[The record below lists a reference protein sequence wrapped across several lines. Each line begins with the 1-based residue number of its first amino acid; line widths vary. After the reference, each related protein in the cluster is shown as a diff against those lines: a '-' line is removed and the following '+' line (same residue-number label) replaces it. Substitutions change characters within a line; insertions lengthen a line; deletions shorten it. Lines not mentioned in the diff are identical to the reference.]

1 MADNSDTENPLGN
14 WVDDELGG
22 TVGPIVGE
30 GPAAGTPGEF
40 DHLDLDA
47 LGLGLSFGQTHPSH
61 FGIGEDHRR
70 NEVVAIH
77 RVAVAGEVFNSDAG
91 LLAGLVRQHDAASDV
106 ADGINVRVVGDHAL
120 IHLDE
125 PLVIP
130 LDARVLKSEVLP
142 VGHSADGHQHSV
154 ILFVHLLA
162 VELGSDLDLLSG
174 GLNLQNLRLEAYF
187 LEGLLGVGR
196 HGSDEVGVGS
206 GQHRFHGLDD
216 RDLGT
221 HRRVHRAEF
230 HADVAA
236 ADDEQ
241 LFRDVGDF

>member
-1 MADNSDTENPLGN
+1 M
-14 WVDDELGG
+14 
-22 TVGPIVGE
+22 
-30 GPAAGTPGEF
+30 
-40 DHLDLDA
+40 
-47 LGLGLSFGQTHPSH
+47 
-61 FGIGEDHRR
+61 
-70 NEVVAIH
+70 
-77 RVAVAGEVFNSDAG
+77 
-91 LLAGLVRQHDAASDV
+91 RQHDAASDV

-120 IHLDE
+120 VHLDE
-125 PLVIP
+125 TLVIS
-130 LDARVLKSEVLP
+130 LDACVLKSKVLT
-142 VGHSADGHQHSV
+142 VGHSAHGHQNPV

-162 VELGSDLDLLSG
+162 VELGSDLDLLAG
-174 GLNLQNLRLEAYF
+174 GLDLQNLRFQAHF

-241 LFRDVGDF
+241 RLRDVGDF